1 MEARSGYI
9 EEGDKINI
17 KLIIIMILI
26 STCMSGCVYEE
37 DNKWYNATVT
47 KTDAVGTTR
56 QVKFITAFQ
65 LENGGSVIS
74 YNANTYA
81 IAEVG
86 KTCRVLIASNGD
98 LRRVEW

>member
-1 MEARSGYI
+1 
-9 EEGDKINI
+9 
-17 KLIIIMILI
+17 
-26 STCMSGCVYEE
+26 MSGCVYEE

-47 KTDAVGTTR
+47 KTDAVGTAR
-56 QVKFITAFQ
+56 QINFITAFQ

-86 KTCRVLIASNGD
+86 KTCKVLIASNGD